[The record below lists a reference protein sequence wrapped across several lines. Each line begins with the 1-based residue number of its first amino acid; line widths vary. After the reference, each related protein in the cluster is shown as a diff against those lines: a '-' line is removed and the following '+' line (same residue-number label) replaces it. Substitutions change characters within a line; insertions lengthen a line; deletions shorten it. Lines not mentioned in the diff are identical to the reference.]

1 MKTFFLVKKAIR
13 LVLDEDKKHLL
24 IIFICSFLSLF
35 LPIASMLNTQKIIN
49 SIQNNITFSNPKLLI
64 PIIIFPILTI
74 LSQIFQ
80 SLLAYNSA
88 RLNDTLDYKISLRT
102 LKVIT
107 NEKLTSFEDPNF
119 YDLIQRAEQSG
130 GTYPFS
136 IATGIVALLTQ
147 SLALLSYIFIL
158 INWKWWTIF
167 VIVLFPLLS
176 SLQIMKISKN
186 EFELFQKRTN
196 VERLSW
202 YYANL
207 LNKDGNIKETKLFG
221 LENYFLSKF
230 NEIRL
235 AFLIEN
241 QKLNLKRES
250 YTLSINFISILCT
263 ALVLTIIFYEASI
276 GLILLGSLM
285 TYINSVTNVKTSFNS
300 IVSLIFKIHQ
310 DSLYIENVTI
320 LLDREKT
327 QEKNIVKDK
336 LKIETIETIELI
348 NLSFKYPRAKEYAL
362 KNIYLKINKGNSYS
376 FVGANGSGK
385 TTLAKI
391 IMGFYMGEYEGV
403 IRINNVDLNDIDLN
417 SFRKCISAVFQD
429 FTNYQFSVSNII
441 SITDKSKLDMS
452 KVIRS
457 SKKADAHQFIKKMPN
472 LYQQQIGN
480 WFPGGL
486 QLSGGEWQKLSI
498 AKAFYKEDAS
508 LLIFDEPSS
517 ALDPITESNLYMK
530 FNELTKKNIGIFITH
545 RIQNVTFNGI
555 IVSLEDGKIV
565 EFGKESEL
573 LIKKG
578 LFYTL
583 KTATNIIE

>member
-573 LIKKG
+573 LNKKG

>member
-1 MKTFFLVKKAIR
+1 
-13 LVLDEDKKHLL
+13 
-24 IIFICSFLSLF
+24 
-35 LPIASMLNTQKIIN
+35 MLNTQNIIN
-49 SIQNNITFSNPKLLI
+49 SIQKSITFFNPKLLI

-80 SLLAYNSA
+80 SLLTYNSA
-88 RLNDTLDYKISLRT
+88 RLNDTLDYKISFRT

-147 SLALLSYIFIL
+147 SLALVSYIFIL

-221 LENYFLSKF
+221 LEKYFLNKF
-230 NEIRL
+230 NEIRE
-235 AFLIEN
+235 AFFIEN
-241 QKLNLKRES
+241 QKLNLRRES
-250 YTLSINFISILCT
+250 YTLSINFISIICT

-285 TYINSVTNVKTSFNS
+285 TYINSVTNVKTTFNS

-320 LLDREKT
+320 LLGREGA
-327 QEKNIVKDK
+327 QEKNTVKNK
-336 LKIETIETIELI
+336 VKIDTIDTIELI
-348 NLSFKYPRAKEYAL
+348 NLSFKYPRTKEYAL

-385 TTLAKI
+385 TTLVKI
-391 IMGFYMGEYEGV
+391 IMGFYMDEYEGT
-403 IRINNVDLNDIDLN
+403 IKINDIDLNNIDLN

-429 FTNYQFSVSNII
+429 FTNYQFSVSDII
-441 SITDKSKLDMS
+441 SITDKSEIDIP

-457 SKKADAHQFIKKMPN
+457 SKKADAHQFIKKMPK

-530 FNELTKKNIGIFITH
+530 FNELTKKILVFL
-545 RIQNVTFNGI
+545 
-555 IVSLEDGKIV
+555 SLI
-565 EFGKESEL
+565 EFKMLLLMEL
-573 LIKKG
+573 LFPWKVGK
-578 LFYTL
+578 
-583 KTATNIIE
+583 